1 MYLFMFACDL
11 KNLFE
16 WKQKQNVELNTEIT
30 VKQIAHKFLSKSVGL
45 NEWNYDFY
53 ARTTQNAEMNVNI
66 HVRTEWSKRSVHH
79 DKRSVFNYDT
89 HWRCKFVTR
98 QLSTPIKYRRLPNAT
113 FKQQVCYWLTNN
125 WKQYVSMWM
134 AVHRRSR
141 AIMRFNSMQLI
152 KKI

>member
-53 ARTTQNAEMNVNI
+53 ARTTQNAEI
-66 HVRTEWSKRSVHH
+66 E
-79 DKRSVFNYDT
+79 
-89 HWRCKFVTR
+89 CKYTC
-98 QLSTPIKYRRLPNAT
+98 S
-113 FKQQVCYWLTNN
+113 N
-125 WKQYVSMWM
+125 WV
-134 AVHRRSR
+134 VE
-141 AIMRFNSMQLI
+141 AIGAPR
-152 KKI
+152 